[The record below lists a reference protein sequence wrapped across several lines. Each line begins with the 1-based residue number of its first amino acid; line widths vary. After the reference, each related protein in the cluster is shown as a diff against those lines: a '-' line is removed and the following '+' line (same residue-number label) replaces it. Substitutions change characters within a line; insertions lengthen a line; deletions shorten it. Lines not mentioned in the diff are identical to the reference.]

1 MDPWI
6 INWAFSFSQSIRKS
20 TLQDNPKSPASS
32 QIHLWPRNS
41 DDKVR
46 TLVTEVKKG
55 DDHQVREG
63 AASSSMKVCIG
74 IGDDDR
80 GPVIRHGKAL
90 LTEAQLCELQRQLI
104 IYKYSA
110 AGLPV
115 QVLPFWK
122 SVSSSFGF
130 VNGGICR
137 LYPSCIPQEFDI
149 NKMDPEPGRCRR
161 SVGKKWRC
169 KKNVVS
175 GQKYCEQHKH
185 GGRQCSR
192 KPVEASQTITASN
205 ATPLKNS
212 SKTSQNP
219 NTSDCTS
226 TTAVLSNG
234 TRKSH
239 KNYGTTC
246 CSVDA
251 KIIGCTTK
259 AVIVVSC

>member
-1 MDPWI
+1 MVESVDYI
-6 INWAFSFSQSIRKS
+6 QAVSLLYAS
-20 TLQDNPKSPASS
+20 TWFYNPSS
-32 QIHLWPRNS
+32 YQIS
-41 DDKVR
+41 D
-46 TLVTEVKKG
+46 
-55 DDHQVREG
+55 
-63 AASSSMKVCIG
+63 S
-74 IGDDDR
+74 
-80 GPVIRHGKAL
+80 
-90 LTEAQLCELQRQLI
+90 
-104 IYKYSA
+104 
-110 AGLPV
+110 
-115 QVLPFWK
+115 
-122 SVSSSFGF
+122 
-130 VNGGICR
+130 
-137 LYPSCIPQEFDI
+137 PQEFDI

-161 SVGKKWRC
+161 TDGKKWRC

-219 NTSDCTS
+219 NASDCTS

-234 TRKSH
+234 THKSH
-239 KNYGTTC
+239 KNYGNAC
-246 CSVDA
+246 NSVDA